1 MIMNNQ
7 RQHDDLIDLGAATAE
22 TKGPT
27 AGLDDSHVGQIPFT
41 GLSNE

>member
-1 MIMNNQ
+1 MQNE
-7 RQHDDLIDLGAATAE
+7 RQHDDLIDLGAASLE

-27 AGLDDSHVGQIPFT
+27 AGVDDTHQGLIPFA

>member
-1 MIMNNQ
+1 MNKEH
-7 RQHDDLIDLGAATAE
+7 QHDELIDLGAATTE

-27 AGLDDSHVGQIPFT
+27 AGVDDSHTGQIPFA